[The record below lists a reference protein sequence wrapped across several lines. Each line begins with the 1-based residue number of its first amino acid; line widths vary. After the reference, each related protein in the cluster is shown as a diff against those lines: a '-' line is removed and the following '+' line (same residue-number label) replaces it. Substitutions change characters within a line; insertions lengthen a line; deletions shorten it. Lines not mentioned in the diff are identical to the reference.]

1 MGESWDGAGID
12 LLALVANHLEEG
24 VIVVD
29 REGKIIVYN
38 DTARSIFGIDPRVGP
53 GHSPGQLM
61 PGDMVLIIDNALGE
75 DDGQLKP
82 NSLNVIGIPPGDVE
96 SRQGFLAMGEFGA
109 RNGEGY
115 LELAPREQLQTHFKS
130 EWKGRS
136 IELLLDRG
144 RKIMNIKVDR
154 QQFTYDYK
162 LAAGH
167 MVILDGETREV
178 KFYQARGYT
187 ARGED
192 MGDILKGKRYGAKGP
207 TAPVPHLRGRNLRE
221 IHPQNEEI
229 VQLIEYLQEDKEINS
244 MVEYELNGVPV
255 RCGTRTLAHGD
266 EIIGG
271 LLLIEDIS
279 ELKNLS
285 TERDRALETVRNLED
300 RLTGDYRK
308 PPEFSKIIGNNP
320 EFLNV
325 VRMADRAARSN
336 STILL
341 LGESGTGKGLFARGI
356 HEASN
361 RKDGPFVQVNCAAIP
376 ESLLESELFG
386 YQDGAFTGAK
396 KSGKLGK
403 FEMANGGTLFLDEI
417 GDLSL
422 SLQAKLLHVLQ
433 DQTIQRLGG
442 IEPIELDL
450 RIIAATNQNLE
461 EAMIKKEFREDLYYR
476 LNIISLI
483 IPPLRRRKDDILDLI
498 RFLLPKLAAKV
509 GKEVTGVSDEALR
522 LMLNYDWPG
531 NIRELEN
538 VLERGINLSEGNIIL
553 SSYLPHTLQVEVEE
567 EPGEKGEELGMSL
580 DRSVEE
586 AEKRTILQALHK
598 TGGNRT
604 EAARLLKVARTT
616 LYNKMQRHGINFN
629 G

>member
-1 MGESWDGAGID
+1 MGEAWDGTSKN

-29 REGKIIVYN
+29 GQGKIVVYN
-38 DTARSIFGIDPRVGP
+38 NTARSIFGIDPRVGP
-53 GHSPGQLM
+53 GHSPGQIM
-61 PGDMVLIIDNALGE
+61 PGDLVLVIDNALGE

-82 NSLNVIGIPPGDVE
+82 NSLNVIGIPPGDIKE
-96 SRQGFLAMGEFGA
+96 GQGFLAMGEFGA
-109 RNGEGY
+109 RTGEGY
-115 LELAPREQLQTHFKS
+115 VELAPGEQMQTHFKS

-136 IELLLDRG
+136 IELLLDRA
-144 RKIMNIKVDR
+144 RKVMDIKIDR
-154 QQFTYDYK
+154 QQFGYDYK
-162 LAAGH
+162 VAAGH

-192 MGDILKGKRYGAKGP
+192 MADILKGKRFGAKGP
-207 TAPVPHLRGRNLRE
+207 TAPVPHLRGRSLRE

-229 VQLIEYLQEDKEINS
+229 VQLIEYLRQKKEINS
-244 MVEYELNGVPV
+244 QVEYELNGVPV
-255 RCGTRTLAHGD
+255 RCRTRTLEQGD
-266 EIIGG
+266 DIVGG

-285 TERDRALETVRNLED
+285 SERDRALATVRSLED
-300 RLTGDYRK
+300 RLTGDYQK
-308 PPEFSKIIGNNP
+308 PPEFGRIVGNNP

-341 LGESGTGKGLFARGI
+341 LGESGTGKGIFARAI
-356 HEASN
+356 HDASN

-386 YQDGAFTGAK
+386 YQDGAFTGAR

-442 IEPIELDL
+442 IEPIELDI

-461 EAMIKKEFREDLYYR
+461 EAMVKKEFREDLYYR

-483 IPPLRRRKDDILDLI
+483 IPPLRGRKDDILDLI
-498 RFLLPKLAAKV
+498 RFLLPRLAAKV
-509 GKEVTGVSDEALR
+509 GKDVTGVSDEALR
-522 LMLNYDWPG
+522 LMLNYNWPG

-538 VLERGINLSEGNIIL
+538 VLERGINLAEGNIIL
-553 SSYLPHTLQVEVEE
+553 SSYLPHTLQAVMDEGDRKKDEE
-567 EPGEKGEELGMSL
+567 IGMSL
-580 DRSVEE
+580 DKSVEE
-586 AEKRTILQALHK
+586 AEKRAILQALHK

-604 EAARLLKVARTT
+604 EAARQLKVARTT

-629 G
+629 

>member
-1 MGESWDGAGID
+1 MGELREAASID
-12 LLALVANHLEEG
+12 FLSLVANHLEEG
-24 VIVVD
+24 VIVID

-38 DTARSIFGIDPRVGP
+38 EVARTIFGIDPRVGP

-61 PGDMVLIIDNALGE
+61 PGDLVIIIDNALGE

-82 NSLNVIGIPPGDVE
+82 GSLNLIGVDPNEIKEGE
-96 SRQGFLAMGEFGA
+96 SFLALGEFGA
-109 RNGEGY
+109 RPGEGR
-115 LELAPREQLQTHFKS
+115 LEKMASEEKEASFSS

-136 IELLLDRG
+136 IKLILDRTQ
-144 RKIMNIKVDR
+144 KNMEIKVDR
-154 QQFTYDYK
+154 QRFCYEYK
-162 LAAGH
+162 VAAGH
-167 MVILDGETREV
+167 MVILDGETAEV

-187 ARGED
+187 SRRED
-192 MGDILKGKRYGAKGP
+192 IGDILKGARFGAKGP
-207 TAPVPHLRGRNLRE
+207 SAPVPQLKGRNLQE

-229 VQLIEYLQEDKEINS
+229 VQLIEYLRQDKEINS
-244 MVEYELNGVPV
+244 RVEYELNGIPV
-255 RCGTRTLAHGD
+255 RCRTQTLAQG
-266 EIIGG
+266 EEMVGG
-271 LLLIEDIS
+271 LLLVEDIS
-279 ELKNLS
+279 ELKTLS
-285 TERDRALETVRNLED
+285 LERDRALATVRNLEN
-300 RLTGDYRK
+300 RLNRDYSK
-308 PPEFSKIIGNNP
+308 PPEFNRIVGNNP
-320 EFLNV
+320 EFLDL

-341 LGESGTGKGLFARGI
+341 LGESGTGKGVFARSI
-356 HEASN
+356 HEASS
-361 RKDGPFVQVNCAAIP
+361 RQDGPFVQVNCAAIP

-422 SLQAKLLHVLQ
+422 SLQGKLLHVLQ

-442 IEPIELDL
+442 IDPIELDI

-461 EAMIKKEFREDLYYR
+461 EALVKKEFREDLYYR

-498 RFLLPKLAAKV
+498 NYLLPRLASKV

-538 VLERGINLSEGNIIL
+538 VLERGINLAEGNIIL
-553 SSYLPHTLQVEVEE
+553 SSYLPPTLQAD
-567 EPGEKGEELGMSL
+567 PGYQGKEMDGDGLSL
-580 DRSVEE
+580 EQSVQE
-586 AEKRTILQALHK
+586 AEKRTIIQTLHSC
-598 TGGNRT
+598 GGNRT
-604 EAARLLKVARTT
+604 EAARRLKVARTT
-616 LYNKMQRHGINFN
+616 LYNKLQRYRIKSS
-629 G
+629 

>member
-1 MGESWDGAGID
+1 MEQAWNGDNPD
-12 LLALVANHLEEG
+12 LLAMVANHLEEG

-29 REGKIIVYN
+29 REGHIIVYN
-38 DTARSIFGIDPRVGP
+38 NVARSIFGIDPRVGP

-61 PGDMVLIIDNALGE
+61 PGDLVLIIDNALGE
-75 DDGQLKP
+75 DDGQLEP
-82 NSLNVIGIPPGDVE
+82 NSLNILGIYPGDVKKG
-96 SRQGFLAMGEFGA
+96 QGFLAMGEFGA
-109 RNGEGY
+109 RTGEGCI
-115 LELAPREQLQTHFKS
+115 ELAPREQMQTHFQS
-130 EWKGRS
+130 EWRGRS
-136 IELLLDRG
+136 VELLLDRA
-144 RKIMNIKVDR
+144 RKLMNITIDRKQFPYEYKV
-154 QQFTYDYK
+154 
-162 LAAGH
+162 AAGH

-192 MGDILKGKRYGAKGP
+192 MGDILKGKRFGAKGP

-229 VQLIEYLQEDKEINS
+229 VQLIQYLQQKKEINS
-244 MVEYELNGVPV
+244 QVEYELNGVPV
-255 RCGTRTLAHGD
+255 RCRTRTLASGD
-266 EIIGG
+266 DIVGG

-285 TERDRALETVRNLED
+285 SERDRALATVRSLED
-300 RLTGDYRK
+300 RLTGDYQK
-308 PPEFSKIIGNNP
+308 PPEFSKIVGHNP

-341 LGESGTGKGLFARGI
+341 LGESGTGKGLFARGV
-356 HEASN
+356 HDASN

-403 FEMANGGTLFLDEI
+403 FEMANKGTLFLDEI

-442 IEPIELDL
+442 VEPIELDI

-461 EAMIKKEFREDLYYR
+461 EAMMKKEFREDLYYR

-498 RFLLPKLAAKV
+498 RFLLPKLATKV
-509 GKEVTGVSDEALR
+509 GKDVTGVSDEALR

-538 VLERGINLSEGNIIL
+538 VLERGINLAEGNIIL
-553 SSYLPHTLQVEVEE
+553 SSYLPHTLQAEKDEV
-567 EPGEKGEELGMSL
+567 GAEKAEELGLSL
-580 DRSVEE
+580 DQSVEE
-586 AEKRTILQALHK
+586 AEKRAIIQALHK

-604 EAARLLKVARTT
+604 EAARHLKVARTT
-616 LYNKMQRHGINFN
+616 LYNKMQRHGINYN
-629 G
+629 

>member
-1 MGESWDGAGID
+1 MEEAWNGANKD

-29 REGKIIVYN
+29 REGQIIVYN
-38 DTARSIFGIDPRVGP
+38 DVGRSIFGIDPRVGP

-61 PGDMVLIIDNALGE
+61 PGDLVLIIDNALGE
-75 DDGQLKP
+75 DDGRLEP
-82 NSLNVIGIPPGDVE
+82 NSLNVLGISPGDVKKGH
-96 SRQGFLAMGEFGA
+96 GFLAMGEFGA
-109 RNGEGY
+109 RTGEGN
-115 LELAPREQLQTHFKS
+115 LELAPREQMQTHFQS

-136 IELLLDRG
+136 VELMLDRA
-144 RKIMNIKVDR
+144 RKVMDIKIDR
-154 QQFTYDYK
+154 KQFTYEYK
-162 LAAGH
+162 VAAGH

-192 MGDILKGKRYGAKGP
+192 VGDILKGKRFGAKGP
-207 TAPVPHLRGRNLRE
+207 TAPVPHLRGRSLRE

-229 VQLIEYLQEDKEINS
+229 VQLIQYLQEKKEINS
-244 MVEYELNGVPV
+244 HVEYELNGVPV
-255 RCGTRTLAHGD
+255 RCRTRTLASGD
-266 EIIGG
+266 DIVGG

-285 TERDRALETVRNLED
+285 SERDRALATVRSLED
-300 RLTGDYRK
+300 RLTGDYQK
-308 PPEFSKIIGNNP
+308 PPEFSRIIGHNP

-356 HEASN
+356 HEASS

-403 FEMANGGTLFLDEI
+403 FEMANRGTLFLDEI

-442 IEPIELDL
+442 VEPIELDI

-461 EAMIKKEFREDLYYR
+461 EAMMKKEFREDLYYR

-498 RFLLPKLAAKV
+498 RFLLPKLVAKV

-522 LMLNYDWPG
+522 LMLNYNWPG

-538 VLERGINLSEGNIIL
+538 VLERGINLAEGNIIL
-553 SSYLPHTLQVEVEE
+553 SPYMPHTLQEE
-567 EPGEKGEELGMSL
+567 KDEGGAERGEEFGLSL
-580 DRSVEE
+580 DQSVEE
-586 AEKRTILQALHK
+586 AEKRAIIQALHK

-604 EAARLLKVARTT
+604 EAARQLKVARTT

-629 G
+629 